1 MIDPFVILTGLFVG
15 FVVGLTGMGGGALM
29 TPILVLF
36 FHVEPLAA
44 VSSDIVA
51 AMIMKPVGGAVHWRH
66 GTVNR
71 RLVAWLMIGSIPSA
85 FLGVLLLKRMEAGP
99 ALQSHVKTALGIA
112 LLAVIAGLIVRPIL
126 NRRHTEVTPVVVRPL
141 ATLVIGILGGL
152 VVGLTSVG
160 SGSLIII
167 MLLLLYPALPMS
179 QMVGTD
185 LVQAVPLVAS
195 AAVAHILFG
204 DFKLG
209 LTASIVIGSLP
220 GVFIGARFSARAPDY
235 VIRPS
240 LCVVLLMS
248 GLKLIGAS
256 NLLVAIL
263 MPIAIALGVVHV
275 VRSSGRARRELTR
288 RAVGAQTDGAILPLF
303 PGLASVPDPLP
314 IEQSGTN

>member
-71 RLVAWLMIGSIPSA
+71 RLVAWLMAGSIPSA

-99 ALQSHVKTALGIA
+99 ALQAHVKTALGIA
-112 LLAVIAGLIVRPIL
+112 LLAVITGLIVRPIL

-141 ATLVIGILGGL
+141 ATLIIGILGGL

-167 MLLLLYPALPMS
+167 MLLLLYPSLPMS

-195 AAVAHILFG
+195 AAIAHILFG

-209 LTASIVIGSLP
+209 LTTSIVIGSLP

-263 MPIAIALGVVHV
+263 MPIAIGLGTAHV
-275 VRSSGRARRELTR
+275 VRSARRARHERDR
-288 RAVGAQTDGAILPLF
+288 RAAAAAQGDGAIIPF
-303 PGLASVPDPLP
+303 PGLGSAPDPLAL
-314 IEQSGTN
+314 EQSGTS